1 MKKTLVFILTLVL
14 LMNTLLI
21 SVSASGDTLST
32 SNGPTPRWA
41 NCAQCTTTFGVV
53 NDLAEIFVDYNADPE
68 VFTYAKLKVT
78 VQKRYLLAFWRDV
91 DVWTKTSYNYSDYYV
106 AHIPVD
112 GEGMYRAKFYLEFYG
127 VTGEVDVI
135 EHTTKYGYEG

>member
-21 SVSASGDTLST
+21 SVSASGDTLSA
-32 SNGPTPRWA
+32 SNGPTPRWT
-41 NCAQCTTTFGVV
+41 NCDMCTTSFGVA
-53 NDLAEIFVDYNADPE
+53 NDIAEVLVDYYAYE
-68 VFTYAKLKVT
+68 ETFTYAKLKVT

-91 DVWTKTSYNYSDYYV
+91 DVWTKTSYENSAYYV
-106 AHIPVD
+106 AQIPVD

-127 VTGEVDVI
+127 VTGAVDVV
-135 EHTTKYGYEG
+135 EHTSKFDYEG